1 MPTDDPDAN
10 APVVPSPD
18 DPFEAIALTLSGGGF
33 RAAAFSLG
41 TISYLNSVTW
51 KSKRLV
57 QHVKALSTVSG
68 GTITGVAYAK
78 SLVDEKP
85 FADFFREHY
94 GLLRGETLL
103 KESMDILEDKENR
116 IWNKTHKRH
125 TLINAFSIAYNRK
138 LTSDAFGIFLRET
151 NSHLEEVIFNATEF
165 SYANPFRFQT
175 SGWFGNQFLNKNN
188 AVLDPVKHDLLLSD
202 IIAASSCFPIGFEP
216 LLFPQ
221 DFLPKDHPA
230 LKDLLEDARY
240 KEGVGIMDGGIVD
253 NQGLASI
260 KLSQNR
266 RTKPHSKLRPFS
278 LVLITDVAS
287 PYMDKWTPSPQQLNG
302 WRGETVRNFSWDVLP
317 LLATR
322 LPLYV
327 PVTAALS
334 ASLIVSCFLNVW
346 APSAEKVL
354 LVAGSILFTI
364 STLCIAALPY
374 LKKKIKLKA
383 KNVLADL
390 MMLIPPFYRPLIK
403 RFETIRLGIIQ
414 RMLRERSSSAV
425 TLLSDVFLKHV
436 RRLNYNSI
444 YQDPRWLYKRIS
456 NFIYELTEYD
466 FKAKRGLALPGG
478 ETSYLFLADPE
489 LKDPGNNIKDTAYIA
504 AKMET
509 TLWFTK
515 DDDNENTLDHIIA
528 CGHFTTCY
536 NLLMYLTELEHS
548 KHSPYRGWMASRTDL
563 RDLYDGLMTD
573 WKKFK
578 EDPMWMMKTMS

>member
-1 MPTDDPDAN
+1 MSTDDAP
-10 APVVPSPD
+10 APVAPSSD
-18 DPFEAIALTLSGGGF
+18 DPFETIALALSGGGF

-41 TISYLNSVTW
+41 TISYLNTVKW
-51 KSKRLV
+51 KSNRLV

-85 FADFFREHY
+85 FSEFFREHY
-94 GLLRGETLL
+94 QLLGGERLLR
-103 KESMDILEDKENR
+103 ESMDILEDKENR
-116 IWNKTHKRH
+116 IWNQTHKRH
-125 TLINAFSIAYNRK
+125 TLINAFAIAYHRK
-138 LTSDAFGIFLRET
+138 LTTDTFDIFLRKS

-165 SYANPFRFQT
+165 SYASAFRFQT
-175 SGWFGNQFLNKNN
+175 NGWFGNQFLNKNN
-188 AVLDPVKHDLLLSD
+188 AVLDSVKHDLLLSD
-202 IIAASSCFPIGFEP
+202 IIAASSCFPVGFEP

-221 DFLPKDHPA
+221 DFLPKDNPA
-230 LKDLLEDARY
+230 VTDLLDDPRY

-266 RTKPHSKLRPFS
+266 RSKPHSTLKPFS

-317 LLATR
+317 LLSTR
-322 LPLYV
+322 LPFYV
-327 PVTAALS
+327 PLTAVLS
-334 ASLIVSCFLNVW
+334 AMLIISCFVNVW
-346 APSAEKVL
+346 APSTEKVL
-354 LVAGSILFTI
+354 LIVGSILLTI
-364 STLCIAALPY
+364 STLCIVGLPL
-374 LKKKIKLKA
+374 LKKTIKIKA
-383 KNVLADL
+383 KTVLADL
-390 MMLIPPFYRPLIK
+390 MKLIPPFYRPLIK
-403 RFETIRLGIIQ
+403 RFETIPLGIVQ

-436 RRLNYNSI
+436 RRLNNNSI
-444 YQDPRWLYKRIS
+444 YEDSRWLYKRIS

-466 FKAKRGLALPGG
+466 FKATRGMGLPGG

-489 LKDPGNNIKDTAYIA
+489 LKDPGKNIKDSAYIA

-515 DDDNENTLDHIIA
+515 DDGDLGTLDHIIA

-536 NLLMYLTELEHS
+536 NLLMYLTELQHS
-548 KHSPYRGWMASRTDL
+548 KRSPYHGWMASRPDL
-563 RDLYDGLMTD
+563 RDLYDRLMID

-578 EDPMWMMKTMS
+578 EDPMWMLRTMK